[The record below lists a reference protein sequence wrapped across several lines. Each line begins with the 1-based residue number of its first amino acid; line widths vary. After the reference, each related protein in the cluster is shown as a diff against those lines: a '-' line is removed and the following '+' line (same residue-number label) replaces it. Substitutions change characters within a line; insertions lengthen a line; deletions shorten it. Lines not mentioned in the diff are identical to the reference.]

1 MFGKLYDIIDM
12 LSRLDW
18 DRWIMMG
25 LIGFTVG
32 FIGFLLHQLI
42 DVIAD
47 FKWSF
52 VAKYIEVSQLYIDVV
67 SQLHQSFHNFQL
79 IIWCHISGR

>member
-1 MFGKLYDIIDM
+1 
-12 LSRLDW
+12 
-18 DRWIMMG
+18 MMG

-47 FKWSF
+47 FKWQRASQYIVVCTRKCF
-52 VAKYIEVSQLYIDVV
+52 LCSLYYVAQWL
-67 SQLHQSFHNFQL
+67 
-79 IIWCHISGR
+79 C

>member
-1 MFGKLYDIIDM
+1 M
-12 LSRLDW
+12 LLQSIGWRTPCIFRLDW

-47 FKWSF
+47 FKWERASQYIVVCTRKCF
-52 VAKYIEVSQLYIDVV
+52 FCSLCYVAQWL
-67 SQLHQSFHNFQL
+67 
-79 IIWCHISGR
+79 C